1 MSILLIIPAYEPD
14 EVLVSIV
21 AETLR
26 AGKETGLQ
34 ISTLI
39 VNDGSSAQSQKIFDE
54 LSTWEGVVV
63 LHSVSN
69 QGKGAALKKGIRHA
83 LAKTDGQAEMVVTA
97 DADGQ
102 HLPKDIIAVA
112 AVAME
117 KQSTAIGVR
126 NFDSSVPLRSRF
138 GNLLTRQVFRLVS
151 GHDIRDTQTGLRAIM
166 RHDLY
171 ALVDI
176 PYNRY
181 EFELEMLS
189 TLVKAGPVEQ
199 VPINTVYEPQN
210 PTSHFNPVIDSI
222 RIYWVLF
229 RYFFTILLISAS
241 EAFFIFLLT
250 KLGASILVT
259 IVVARAISVILYFNI
274 ARTFVFRSNGD
285 VWKQAVQLLLLVA
298 VNLVFLYAF
307 VSILEIGFDTPR
319 VLAAI
324 LGNMAFFVIN
334 FIVQRNLIFAVATR
348 ADKKEESN

>member
-1 MSILLIIPAYEPD
+1 MISSGLALLPMVQLHIRADPLSKHGP
-14 EVLVSIV
+14 VL
-21 AETLR
+21 R
-26 AGKETGLQ
+26 KQ
-34 ISTLI
+34 
-39 VNDGSSAQSQKIFDE
+39 SS
-54 LSTWEGVVV
+54 
-63 LHSVSN
+63 
-69 QGKGAALKKGIRHA
+69 AALKKGIRYA
-83 LAKTDGQAEMVVTA
+83 LAQTDGQAEMVVTA

-102 HLPKDIIAVA
+102 HLPEDIIAVA

-210 PTSHFNPVIDSI
+210 PTSHFNPVMDSI

-229 RYFFTILLISAS
+229 RYFLTILLISAS